1 MSDYRTERERRRA
14 RRRSR
19 TTLVRA
25 LLLALLLL
33 FVFLL
38 GIAFAQ
44 AVDERPERGDP
55 VTDVR
60 TLEPLEQQPPAR
72 TVTVTV
78 TSTSP

>member
-19 TTLVRA
+19 ATLVRA
-25 LLLALLLL
+25 VLLALLVL

-38 GIAFAQ
+38 GVAFAQ
-44 AVDERPERGDP
+44 ALDERPERGDP

-60 TLEPLEQQPPAR
+60 TLTALEQQAPAR

>member
-1 MSDYRTERERRRA
+1 MSDYRTERELRRA

-19 TTLVRA
+19 NTVVRVLLVG
-25 LLLALLLL
+25 LLIA

-38 GIAFAQ
+38 GVAFAQ
-44 AVDERPERGDP
+44 ALDERPERGDS

-60 TLEPLEQQPPAR
+60 TLTPMQQQPPAR

-78 TSTSP
+78 TSP